1 MAPKS
6 WKKPGAGDAPAATL
20 TTPAAT
26 TSGLGGLG
34 SLRDVASALLAQEKG
49 GTSPL
54 PSPKPKA
61 KAWGKSKASPESSAA
76 ASGSAAAPKAKAWG
90 KKKTEEDSGTA
101 APKAKSWG
109 KAKKEEPAEKEQ
121 PQQVA
126 SVSAEAAESA
136 LRRAE
141 EAETELAAT
150 KLKLKDAESVA
161 SEYSVLKSKL
171 EEANELAGR
180 MKESELA
187 QNKNYQSELVCI
199 GDCKA
204 QMRMEKEVESEAMKK
219 VAAFVAKE
227 HDSHVSELKAQLQA
241 EQWRL
246 QSVELE
252 AGVQRL
258 SSQIVK
264 LESAEN
270 ESRQAADNSERL
282 IAELRS
288 EIEMDRMAYAEERAC
303 WLGKGVTPSTSASV
317 VETLA
322 ANLNQRLDEKSL
334 LLFKTDPRFWK

>member
-34 SLRDVASALLAQEKG
+34 SIRDVASALLAQEKG

-61 KAWGKSKASPESSAA
+61 KAWGKSKASPESSTA

-101 APKAKSWG
+101 APKA
-109 KAKKEEPAEKEQ
+109 KEQ

-180 MKESELA
+180 MKESELE
-187 QNKNYQSELVCI
+187 QNKKYQSELVCI
-199 GDCKA
+199 GDCRA

-252 AGVQRL
+252 AGAQRL
-258 SSQIVK
+258 SSEIVR

-270 ESRQAADNSERL
+270 ESRQAAYNSERV